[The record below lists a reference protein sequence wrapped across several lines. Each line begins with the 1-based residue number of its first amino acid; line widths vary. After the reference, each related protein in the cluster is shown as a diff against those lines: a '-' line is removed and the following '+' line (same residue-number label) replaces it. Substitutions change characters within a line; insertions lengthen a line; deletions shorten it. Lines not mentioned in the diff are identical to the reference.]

1 MSGFELIEH
10 TADVGLRAWGDT
22 IEEAFE
28 DAALGMFS
36 IMGDIS
42 KADEVG
48 EVEVVVENEELE
60 GLLVDWLSELLY
72 LFDAERAFLCRFHV
86 KMEENGKIKLSG
98 RAYGEEYNAE
108 KHGMGTEIK
117 AVTYHMLEAD
127 REKKEIR
134 VLFDI

>member
-10 TADVGLRAWGDT
+10 TADVGVRAWGDT

-28 DAALGMFS
+28 EAALGMFS
-36 IMGDIS
+36 IMGDAS

-48 EVEVVVENEELE
+48 EVEVMLESEELGE
-60 GLLVDWLSELLY
+60 LLVDWLSELLY
-72 LFDAERAFLCRFHV
+72 LFDAERAFLCRFDV
-86 KMEENGKIKLSG
+86 RIEKKGKLKLTG
-98 RAYGEEYNAE
+98 KAYGEEYKPE

-117 AVTYHMLEAD
+117 AVTYHILEVNE
-127 REKKEIR
+127 EKKEVR